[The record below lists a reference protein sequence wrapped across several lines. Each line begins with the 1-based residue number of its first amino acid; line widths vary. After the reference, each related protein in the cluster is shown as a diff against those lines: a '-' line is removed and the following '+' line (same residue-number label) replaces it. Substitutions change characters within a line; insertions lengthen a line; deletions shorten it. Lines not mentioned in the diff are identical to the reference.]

1 MTTAHIHMRKIVF
14 AIAAAI
20 LLIALSLGASAL
32 TDASSIGFE
41 LSIEPTTL
49 KAPGPVTVKATVTN
63 KGTEDITVPMTL
75 YDADDKIVTAAF
87 DGGVLSLLKVGE
99 NREYSGQWTVSQ
111 KYLDAGKFSFNL
123 RLNTTDASGA
133 IAQVSIPASA
143 TIVYEGEKVELS
155 ISRSI
160 SPDVVR
166 ANGTVTVTYD
176 LVNNGT
182 VKLTDIIVKEN
193 TLISTRSQTVKT
205 LDPGA
210 SAKLTFEKTVGSAGV
225 ESSALITYYRDGAK
239 TQLRQTLESVQIPLA
254 KPGFSA
260 ELTADKTSLAI
271 GEKATLTL
279 TLKNE
284 GNISYTGIKVTDA
297 RLGEV
302 FSGLS
307 LPAGETL
314 VQTKDI
320 IMETTTTFRFNISLS
335 DNTGVTQSQTT
346 NELRISAYNEGQMM
360 RLNAQLTADRENVI
374 ALPGLVRM
382 SITITNDSNTTAKP
396 VNIYHGGVQIASIT
410 EMTPGQTNT
419 VTREFNI
426 SQAGKFRF
434 EVRTVDAL
442 NNTVSFDT
450 NEISIG
456 YQPPTP
462 APTQQ
467 VQPTVAPVVTF
478 SPIPATGDDSTLAK
492 GKNALFILT
501 AAVGVLLAGSLAL
514 FLISSLVRARTR
526 RQSDTAYDHLEIQ
539 PKRDYADP
547 DTYQSGDSAQQA
559 PDSPAGKPE
568 ATAAPVARQVKE
580 EDLPHHK
587 YLNEDTPKSEPVKQE
602 EPFKT
607 PQEEA
612 EDSTGE
618 GDISEEGAYQM
629 VRDSK
634 DEASEAP
641 VPQQRKPRR
650 RAAKNHQFQE
660 DEE

>member
-1 MTTAHIHMRKIVF
+1 MTTAHIHMQKRVF

-20 LLIALSLGASAL
+20 LLIALSLGAMAL
-32 TDASSIGFE
+32 TDASSIGFD

-87 DGGVLSLLKVGE
+87 DGGVLSLLKAGE
-99 NREYSGQWTVSQ
+99 SREYSGQWTVSQ

-155 ISRSI
+155 VSRSI
-160 SPDVVR
+160 RPEVVR

-205 LDPGA
+205 LEPGA
-210 SAKLTFEKTVGSAGV
+210 SAKLTFEKIVGNAGV
-225 ESSALITYYRDGAK
+225 ESSALITYYREGAK

-260 ELTADKTSLAI
+260 ELAADKTSLTI

-279 TLKNE
+279 TLKND

-307 LPAGETL
+307 LAAGETL
-314 VQTKDI
+314 VQTKEI
-320 IMETTTTFRFNISLS
+320 IMETTTTFRFNITLS

-346 NELRISAYNEGQMM
+346 NELKISAYNEGQMM
-360 RLNAQLTADRENVI
+360 RLNAQLTADRETVST
-374 ALPGLVRM
+374 LPGLVRM
-382 SITITNDSNTTAKP
+382 SVTITNDSNTTAKP
-396 VNIYHGGVQIASIT
+396 VNLYHGGVQIASIA
-410 EMTPGQTNT
+410 EMAPGQTNT

-442 NNTVSFDT
+442 DNTVSFDS

-467 VQPTVAPVVTF
+467 AQPTVAPVVTY
-478 SPIPATGDDSTLAK
+478 SPIPASADDSILSK

-514 FLISSLVRARTR
+514 FLISSFIRARTR

-547 DTYQSGDSAQQA
+547 DTYQGEDEAEA
-559 PDSPAGKPE
+559 RPDSKPE
-568 ATAAPVARQVKE
+568 ETAAPVARQVKE

-587 YLNEDTPKSEPVKQE
+587 YLNEDSPKAEPVRREGSVQTL
-602 EPFKT
+602 PDDT
-607 PQEEA
+607 G
-612 EDSTGE
+612 DSASE
-618 GDISEEGAYQM
+618 SDISEEGAYQM
-629 VRDSK
+629 VREPK
-634 DEASEAP
+634 DAGSQTP

-650 RAAKNHQFQE
+650 RAAKTHQLPE